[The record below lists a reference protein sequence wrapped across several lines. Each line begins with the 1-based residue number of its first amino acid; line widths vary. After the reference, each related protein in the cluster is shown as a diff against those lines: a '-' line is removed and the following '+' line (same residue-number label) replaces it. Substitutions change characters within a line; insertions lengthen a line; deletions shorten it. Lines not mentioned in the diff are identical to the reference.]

1 MTRVLICGSNG
12 LLGQRL
18 ALLLCSQTQYEVLNT
33 SHHRSFVFD
42 RRLFDYTQLD
52 IRSKGDTKSLISS
65 FQPDVILNAAAITD
79 VDWCEA
85 NREEAWKANVVGVEN
100 LIEAAKK
107 VGARL
112 MHVSS
117 DYVFDGKSGPYS
129 EEDKPS
135 PISYYGKTKLAS
147 ENAIRVSGVPHAIV
161 RTILLFGCGLDVRAN
176 FALWVVQNL
185 SKEKSIRCGTD
196 MISNP
201 TYVGDLSF
209 ALTRAFELGRTGLYH
224 VCGPERLSRFEFAK
238 RIASAFGLDAALIQ
252 PVPSRSLGLAAPR
265 PLSSGFIT
273 LKSETELHIKP
284 LGVDQALAL
293 MKRELETTERT

>member
-52 IRSKGDTKSLISS
+52 IRSKSDAKSLISS
-65 FQPDVILNAAAITD
+65 FQPDVILNAAAVTD
-79 VDWCEA
+79 VDWCEVH
-85 NREEAWKANVVGVEN
+85 REEAWKANVVGVEN
-100 LIEAAKK
+100 LIEATKK
-107 VGARL
+107 VSARL
-112 MHVSS
+112 VHVSS
-117 DYVFDGKSGPYS
+117 DHVFDGRNGPYD

-147 ENAIRVSGVPHAIV
+147 ENAIRVSGVPHAILRSTVVFGYGIEV
-161 RTILLFGCGLDVRAN
+161 RPN
-176 FALWVVQNL
+176 FALQVVQNL
-185 SKEKSIRCGTD
+185 REGTPVRCATD

-209 ALTRAFELGRTGLYH
+209 ALTRAFELGRAGLYH
-224 VCGPERLSRFEFAK
+224 VCGPERLSRYEFAQ
-238 RIASAFGLDAALIQ
+238 RIAVAFGLDATLIHGVQ
-252 PVPSRSLGLAAPR
+252 SNSLEFGAPS

-273 LKSETELHIKP
+273 LKSETELHFKP
-284 LGVDQALAL
+284 LSVDQALTM
-293 MKRELETTERT
+293 MKREFDTHGRF